1 MVLAVERLFPLA
13 SLVWTV
19 IVEVEVPLAVIDVG
33 LALMTDC
40 PALTAPT
47 VPVAVKVTGEPVSP
61 ALVAVRVFVPAVVP
75 NVQVGVVGCPRSWW

>member
-61 ALVAVRVFVPAVVP
+61 ALVAVRVSFPP
-75 NVQVGVVGCPRSWW
+75 WCPTSRSGTWRYPRSWW